1 MDRPNRR
8 QQLNKLRQKEILDE
22 LRKKRNKLNE
32 KRHIEPEQ
40 GDGKRDA
47 TKECSTSIESTNN
60 VLGPVDTINF
70 TGSSN
75 VNKKKCVILPKSDDK
90 IQHPSN
96 CKRKTEDRYDDV
108 NVGSSGNGS
117 STFTNSTGFLNAV
130 KKKRTVS
137 SKSDEK
143 NQYSPNCKM
152 KADKHRNDTDVR
164 IFSKKPK
171 KVPDKHC
178 KGEPES
184 LSDKACHVLPVKEKG
199 KGTTNLIR
207 HSQEIVESMN
217 CREARFY
224 TKYFTDDHDGISEIS
239 LMYPGWEGFESFAL
253 ATLSQNKDKDNEYLP
268 MKDLKST
275 VNLIIDHVLADDI
288 AEIFKTTLNQK
299 SVQFEINNSIK
310 NRLLDELQDGIQRY
324 NKMIMDIRKNSSKL
338 WPKYITERNTA
349 EPQYIQI
356 VNHVIGQTYDR
367 IIGPRVERLTNITSN
382 LDLNY
387 GELNA
392 DFIHDIILRTK
403 IKSNTIFVDLGSGIG
418 NTILYASI
426 ATGCM
431 GYGYE
436 LRQKLV
442 DLANEQ
448 YEEIMTRGKLYG
460 LEIGRVEFLSG
471 DFRDIYINHPN
482 FINILY
488 SADVILANNRTFS
501 PETNQFLYNLFLGLK
516 KGAKVVS
523 LESFEGFEP
532 RGKQSERVFS
542 NIKQFRYKENWV
554 SWTHSDGKFY
564 IATHV

>member
-22 LRKKRNKLNE
+22 LRQKRNKLNE
-32 KRHIEPEQ
+32 KRHIEPEE
-40 GDGKRDA
+40 GEEDIVKSNTLIKRASGKR
-47 TKECSTSIESTNN
+47 
-60 VLGPVDTINF
+60 
-70 TGSSN
+70 
-75 VNKKKCVILPKSDDK
+75 
-90 IQHPSN
+90 
-96 CKRKTEDRYDDV
+96 R
-108 NVGSSGNGS
+108 
-117 STFTNSTGFLNAV
+117 
-130 KKKRTVS
+130 
-137 SKSDEK
+137 
-143 NQYSPNCKM
+143 
-152 KADKHRNDTDVR
+152 
-164 IFSKKPK
+164 
-171 KVPDKHC
+171 

-184 LSDKACHVLPVKEKG
+184 SSDKACNGLPVKVEG
-199 KGTTNLIR
+199 KKLFNLIR
-207 HSQEIVESMN
+207 HSREIVDSMN

-224 TKYFTDDHDGISEIS
+224 IKYFAEDDDEISEIS
-239 LMYPGWEGFESFAL
+239 LMYPGWEGLESFAL
-253 ATLSQNKDKDNEYLP
+253 ATLSRNKDKDNEYLP

-288 AEIFKTTLNQK
+288 SEMFKTSLKNQ
-299 SVQFEINNSIK
+299 SVQLTINNSIK
-310 NRLLDELQDGIQRY
+310 NRLLDELHDGIQRY
-324 NKMIMDIRKNSSKL
+324 NKIIMDIRKNSRKL
-338 WPKYITERNTA
+338 WSKYIIERNTA

-392 DFIHDIILRTK
+392 DFIHDIIVKTK
-403 IKSNTIFVDLGSGIG
+403 IKNSTIFVDLGSGIG

-426 ATGCM
+426 ATGCT

-436 LRQKLV
+436 LQQKLV

-448 YEEIMTRGKLYG
+448 FKEIMTRGKLYG

-471 DFRDIYINHPN
+471 DFKDIYINHPG

-542 NIKQFRYKENWV
+542 NIKSFRYKENWV

>member
-8 QQLNKLRQKEILDE
+8 QQVNKLRQKEILDE

-40 GDGKRDA
+40 GDVKRD
-47 TKECSTSIESTNN
+47 
-60 VLGPVDTINF
+60 
-70 TGSSN
+70 
-75 VNKKKCVILPKSDDK
+75 
-90 IQHPSN
+90 
-96 CKRKTEDRYDDV
+96 
-108 NVGSSGNGS
+108 
-117 STFTNSTGFLNAV
+117 
-130 KKKRTVS
+130 
-137 SKSDEK
+137 
-143 NQYSPNCKM
+143 
-152 KADKHRNDTDVR
+152 RNDTDVR

-171 KVPDKHC
+171 KASDKHC
-178 KGEPES
+178 KGELES

-207 HSQEIVESMN
+207 HSREIVESMN
-217 CREARFY
+217 CREVGFY
-224 TKYFTDDHDGISEIS
+224 TKHFTDDHDGISEIS

-288 AEIFKTTLNQK
+288 AEIFKTSLNQK

-349 EPQYIQI
+349 EPRYIQI
-356 VNHVIGQTYDR
+356 VNHVIEQTYDR

-392 DFIHDIILRTK
+392 DFIHDIIIRTK

-448 YEEIMTRGKLYG
+448 YEEIKTRGKLYG

>member
-22 LRKKRNKLNE
+22 LRQKRNKLSE
-32 KRHIEPEQ
+32 KRHIEPDQ
-40 GDGKRDA
+40 GDDKYR
-47 TKECSTSIESTNN
+47 NN
-60 VLGPVDTINF
+60 
-70 TGSSN
+70 
-75 VNKKKCVILPKSDDK
+75 
-90 IQHPSN
+90 
-96 CKRKTEDRYDDV
+96 
-108 NVGSSGNGS
+108 
-117 STFTNSTGFLNAV
+117 A
-130 KKKRTVS
+130 
-137 SKSDEK
+137 
-143 NQYSPNCKM
+143 
-152 KADKHRNDTDVR
+152 DVR
-164 IFSKKPK
+164 IFSKRLK
-171 KVPDKHC
+171 KASDKHC

-184 LSDKACHVLPVKEKG
+184 LSDKACYALPVKEKG
-199 KGTTNLIR
+199 KGITNLIR
-207 HSQEIVESMN
+207 HSREIVESMN
-217 CREARFY
+217 RKEARFY
-224 TKYFTDDHDGISEIS
+224 TKHFVDDNDEISEIS
-239 LMYPGWEGFESFAL
+239 LMYPGWEGLESFVL
-253 ATLSQNKDKDNEYLP
+253 ATLAGNKDKDNEYLP
-268 MKDLKST
+268 MNDLKST
-275 VNLIIDHVLADDI
+275 INLIIDHVLADDI
-288 AEIFKTTLNQK
+288 AEMFKASLNKK
-299 SVQFEINNSIK
+299 SAQSAINNSIK
-310 NRLLDELQDGIQRY
+310 NRLLDELYDGIQRY
-324 NKMIMDIRKNSSKL
+324 NKLIMDIRKNSGKKL
-338 WPKYITERNTA
+338 WAKYIIERNTA
-349 EPQYIQI
+349 EPRYIQI

-392 DFIHDIILRTK
+392 DFIHDIIIRTK
-403 IKSNTIFVDLGSGIG
+403 IKNNTVFVDLGSGIG

-542 NIKQFRYKENWV
+542 NIKQFRYRENWV